1 MKADNVLLLVI
12 AVVIGFMAWSALG
25 PDSKPGAS
33 SSGAPLAS
41 MPAELRLAVASGKP
55 VLVDF
60 YADWCGP
67 CQAMKPVVHELA
79 SELKGKLEVVEIN
92 VDRQPAAAQEYNVR
106 GIPCFVLLKNGK
118 EAGRQVGSGP
128 KATLRQLTG
137 L

>member
-1 MKADNVLLLVI
+1 MKADNILLLIVGALI
-12 AVVIGFMAWSALG
+12 AFMGWTALR
-25 PDSKPGAS
+25 PDAKPGAS
-33 SSGAPLAS
+33 AS
-41 MPAELRLAVASGKP
+41 TSVDLRLAVASGQP

-79 SELKGKLEVVEIN
+79 SELNGKLQVVEIN
-92 VDRQPAAAQEYNVR
+92 VDQQPAAAQEYNVH

-118 EAGRQVGSGP
+118 EAGRQVGGSP
-128 KATLRQLTG
+128 KAVLRQLTG